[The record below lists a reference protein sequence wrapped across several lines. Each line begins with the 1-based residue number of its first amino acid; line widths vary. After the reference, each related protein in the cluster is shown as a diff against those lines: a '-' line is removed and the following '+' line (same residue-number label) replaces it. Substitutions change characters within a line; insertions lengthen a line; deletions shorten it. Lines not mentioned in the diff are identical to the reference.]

1 MEQATARDALV
12 EGRHLPCPSVRW
24 ISGRA
29 GRFASACVRRAAR
42 EYWVRGTY
50 REIVAPERI
59 VFNCALENEKRNHEA
74 LFTVTF
80 LERKGRTSLTLR
92 SVLLD
97 AAQARKGAEG
107 G

>member
-1 MEQATARDALV
+1 
-12 EGRHLPCPSVRW
+12 
-24 ISGRA
+24 
-29 GRFASACVRRAAR
+29 
-42 EYWVRGTY
+42 VRGTY

-97 AAQARKGAEG
+97 APQARKGAEG
-107 G
+107 GWSEALQRLAAYVEMERKEQSA